1 MNNQPDSTKTA
12 STLPLVALI
21 GPTNAGKST
30 LFNRLTG
37 SWQAVTAKEE
47 STTRDRVYG
56 EVTWQK
62 LRFNVIDTGGLT
74 TDASDLYQEIKNQTV
89 AAINEADLILFVYD
103 GRAGLQPND
112 QQFLNQLRTKKTVW
126 LVANKIDT
134 YVTEQK
140 LTSLHYLDLPFHAL
154 SASTGRG
161 VGDLLEELSKALPLT
176 DLTAH
181 HQPVV
186 ALIGRPN
193 VGKSTLLNTL
203 VAENRAVVSP
213 IAGTTRDV
221 VTAQLTIGDRVF
233 LLADTAGVRRRGK
246 IEVGPEKFSVKRTLT
261 TIAQADAVL
270 VLIDANEGTTR
281 GDLHLLYYA
290 KELEKPTLLIINKID
305 TAEGKNISV
314 HQYLHKFD
322 QVLISA
328 KENTNTEAVTT
339 WLLDHTPIQ

>member
-1 MNNQPDSTKTA
+1 MNNQPDSTKTG

-56 EVTWQK
+56 EVIWQK

-74 TDASDLYQEIKNQTV
+74 TDTSELYQEIKQQTV
-89 AAINEADLILFVYD
+89 TAINEADLILFVYD

-140 LTSLHYLDLPFHAL
+140 LKSLAYLDLPFHAL

-161 VGDLLEELSKALPLT
+161 VGDLLEELSKELPLT
-176 DLTAH
+176 DLPPH
-181 HQPVV
+181 HQPVI

-203 VAENRAVVSP
+203 VAEDRAVVSP

-305 TAEGKNISV
+305 AVEGRNIPV
-314 HQYLHKFD
+314 HQYLSKFD
-322 QVLISA
+322 QILISA
-328 KENTNTEAVTT
+328 KEKTNTESVTN
-339 WLLDHTPIQ
+339 WLIDNVSVN